1 MICPKCGFEQ
11 PDSPECA
18 RCGIIVSRYKGPVLG
33 AGAPHPAAPA
43 PPPPVAAS
51 AMGAVFGAPAPAMAG
66 GGGGGVYGDP
76 PPPAGGGTVYTGP
89 APGSAAAAAMA
100 RPGTFAAPQGSLG
113 IGDVLGK
120 TFSVFFSN
128 LLPFTLLTGITMA
141 PLLILEGYTAEMG
154 KTPGTPT
161 PQMLV
166 PLLLFALF
174 SILCPYLATGAITY
188 GVFQQLRGKDAT
200 IGDCLGRGLSAL
212 LPVLGLALVQGFAV
226 AFGLVFCLIP
236 GLLLAVRWAVSV
248 PAMVTERTG
257 VGESMSRSTFL
268 TEGSRWQVF
277 CVLFVLAVLQFGS
290 GFVVGLLTA
299 KNPNLRLTL
308 SALESLFTVGL
319 SATGSA
325 VMYYRLRSLRES
337 IDVDQIASVFD

>member
-1 MICPKCGFEQ
+1 MESRRATTPTKGGIAGMICPKCGFEQ
-11 PDSPECA
+11 PESPECA

-33 AGAPHPAAPA
+33 AGAPHPPAPA
-43 PPPPVAAS
+43 PPLPVAAS
-51 AMGAVFGAPAPAMAG
+51 AMGAVFGDPAPAMAGGGGGGVYGDPPPPARGGPGSPRPAPG

-128 LLPFTLLTGITMA
+128 LLPFILLTGIAMS
-141 PLLILEGYTAEMG
+141 PLLVLEGYTIEMG
-154 KTPGTPT
+154 KTPGTPS

-166 PLLLFALF
+166 PLLLVALF

-212 LPVLGLALVQGFAV
+212 LPVLGLALIQGLAVFAGAV
-226 AFGLVFCLIP
+226 LCLLP
-236 GLLLAVRWAVSV
+236 GVILAVRW
-248 PAMVTERTG
+248 G
-257 VGESMSRSTFL
+257 V
-268 TEGSRWQVF
+268 
-277 CVLFVLAVLQFGS
+277 A
-290 GFVVGLLTA
+290 
-299 KNPNLRLTL
+299 
-308 SALESLFTVGL
+308 
-319 SATGSA
+319 
-325 VMYYRLRSLRES
+325 
-337 IDVDQIASVFD
+337 

>member
-1 MICPKCGFEQ
+1 
-11 PDSPECA
+11 
-18 RCGIIVSRYKGPVLG
+18 
-33 AGAPHPAAPA
+33 
-43 PPPPVAAS
+43 
-51 AMGAVFGAPAPAMAG
+51 MGAVFGAPAPAMAG
-66 GGGGGVYGDP
+66 G
-76 PPPAGGGTVYTGP
+76 GGGTVYTGP

-100 RPGTFAAPQGSLG
+100 SPRTFAAPQGSLG

-120 TFSVFFSN
+120 TFTVFFSN
-128 LLPFTLLTGITMA
+128 LLPFTLLTGIAMA
-141 PLLILEGYTAEMG
+141 PLLILEGYTTEMG
-154 KTPGTPT
+154 KTPGPPT
-161 PQMLV
+161 PQMLA
-166 PLLLFALF
+166 PYLLLFAAEVV
-174 SILCPYLATGAITY
+174 CPYLATGAITY
-188 GVFQQLRGKDAT
+188 GVFQQLRGKEAT

-212 LPVLGLALVQGFAV
+212 LPVLGLALIQGLAV
-226 AFGLVFCLIP
+226 MAGILACVIP
-236 GLLLAVRWAVSV
+236 GILLALRWAVAV

-277 CVLFVLAVLQFGS
+277 CVLFVLGALQLGS

-308 SALESLFTVGL
+308 SAFETLFTVGL
-319 SATGSA
+319 SATGPA